1 MDNRGLNETFAGL
14 MMKLTQY
21 VTGLT
26 AWLTQLTVVTLVS
39 LVTLVTFAGP
49 VAAQP
54 YPAKPIKLIV
64 DGPAGGINDIWA
76 RRYAQRISESM
87 QQAIVVENRPGA
99 SGTIAAE
106 AVAKASPDGYTM
118 FFGGMNPLVAFPGAG
133 GVVRYDPAKD
143 FVPIAVSTM
152 GYPLFVVNSTLG
164 IKSLADLVQR
174 AKAKPD
180 EFICGTSGQA
190 SVQQFACVTAAR
202 ALGIKMRTLPYKGGS
217 AALMDAAS
225 GQIQVSVGY
234 TAELEPHTSQG
245 RLLVL
250 AAFAPNRMPKFPEAP
265 SFAEAGYPGLELPS
279 FAGFFVP
286 TGTPADVVQRFNA
299 EAIKAMQ
306 RPEMSDWVKA
316 TGAYYVPF
324 KPAEFADLVRKEQA
338 KWKRMSEETGIRV
351 E

>member
-1 MDNRGLNETFAGL
+1 MIHSYVGAILIA
-14 MMKLTQY
+14 LT
-21 VTGLT
+21 L
-26 AWLTQLTVVTLVS
+26 ALHSAIVS
-39 LVTLVTFAGP
+39 
-49 VAAQP
+49 AQP
-54 YPAKPIKLIV
+54 YPSKSIKLIV

-76 RRYAQRISESM
+76 RRYAQRISEAM
-87 QQAIVVENRPGA
+87 QQTIVVENRPGA

-106 AVAKASPDGYTM
+106 AVAKAAPDGYTM

-133 GVVRYDPAKD
+133 GAVRYDPVKD
-143 FVPIAVSTM
+143 FIPIAVSTM

-164 IKSLADLVQR
+164 IKTLAQLVER

-190 SVQQFACVTAAR
+190 SVQHFACVNVAH

-217 AALMDAAS
+217 AALMDAAA

-234 TAELEPHTSQG
+234 SAELEPHTGPG

-286 TGTPADVVQRFNA
+286 AGTPQDVVERFNA

-306 RPEMSDWVKA
+306 RPEMADWVKT